1 MAEVVLNTIFQL
13 KRGLL
18 EAWER
23 NNPILRQGEPG
34 YVLDTGKLKIG
45 DGSTAWKDLE
55 YFDCGFSITAD
66 GKSIMFEED
75 HLALYGFAAAD
86 IGAAP
91 RKTKEGTLEWYN
103 PATQEGLEAL
113 RQALESDIS
122 TISAGVEKIKYEV
135 SSKPAGTLV
144 DYRDKEIRV
153 MCPSNTDWKLQSSGA
168 GADAN
173 SYYIGIKAY
182 APNDDIVSFKEDM
195 GEIIS
200 DQTMY
205 YFENNEFAGI
215 DTNGRKYSIIW
226 LPVAKY
232 DAATG
237 TWTYHGSKS
246 SVDHYVGW
254 YYSVEWYDANG
265 NKIDADTIRIALS
278 NEECHGNV
286 LPYYLGEYQKKTD
299 SISVSRLVNDENT
312 VLVFNGGSAEDL
324 V

>member
-45 DGSTAWKDLE
+45 DGATAWKDLK
-55 YFDCGFSITAD
+55 YFDCGFSIAAD
-66 GKSIMFEED
+66 GKSIVFDEEQ
-75 HLALYGFAAAD
+75 LALHGFAAAE

-91 RKTKEGTLEWYN
+91 RKAEDGTLEWFN
-103 PATQEGLEAL
+103 PATKEGLEAL
-113 RQALESDIS
+113 KKALEDN
-122 TISAGVEKIKYEV
+122 ISALSASVEKIKYEV
-135 SSKPAGTLV
+135 SSKPANTLV
-144 DYRDKEIRV
+144 SYRDKEIRV
-153 MCPSNTDWKLQSSGA
+153 MCPANTEWKLQTSGA
-168 GADAN
+168 GSDAN
-173 SYYIGIKAY
+173 SYYIGVKAY
-182 APNDDIVSFKEDM
+182 APSDDIVSFKEDM
-195 GEIIS
+195 SEIIA

-205 YFENNEFAGI
+205 YFENNDFAGI
-215 DTNGRKYSIIW
+215 DANGRKYSIIW

-232 DAATG
+232 DAETN
-237 TWTYHGSKS
+237 TWTYHGAKS
-246 SVDHYVGW
+246 TTQHYVGW

-265 NKIDADTIRIALS
+265 NKVDADTIRIALS
-278 NEECHGNV
+278 NEDCHGNV
-286 LPYYLGEYQKKTD
+286 LPYYLGNYQKTTD